1 MPAPLRVL
9 IVEDNEDDALLL
21 VRELGRGGYQPTF
34 QRVQNAQ
41 ELREAL
47 RESWDIILSDYSL
60 PHFTALDALRIL
72 HEREMDIPF
81 IAISGMVSETT
92 ILAALKAGAGDYL
105 MKDNL
110 TRLTAAVQ
118 RELRDA
124 AGRRERRRLEEQLR
138 QAQKMEAVGR
148 LAGGVAHDFNN
159 LLTVITGYSEL
170 LLSDASLKEAQRSAV
185 EEVRRAAERGG
196 ALTHQLLAFSRR
208 QPLTPKIVR
217 LNELVLNM
225 EKMLQRLIG
234 EDVQLIH
241 TQHPEAGAVKIDT
254 GHLEQVIMNLAVNAR
269 DAMPQGGKLTIE
281 TGNVEVDAEFA
292 VTHLDLKPGPYVAL
306 AISDTGVGMDA
317 ETLSHLFEPFFTTK
331 SPGKGTGLGL
341 ATAYGIIKQSGGS
354 IVISSEVGQGTTV
367 RIYLPR
373 VGEGAGTR
381 PAATGASEAATGS
394 ETILVVEDEPRV
406 RKLILDVLA
415 VRGYRALEATCGEE
429 ALQVCGTHRGPIH
442 LLLVDVVMPGMSG
455 PEVARQVQAAR
466 PHIRT
471 LFMSGYTEDA
481 ISQHGVT
488 GSALLQKPFVPSAL
502 AQAVRLALDASSA
515 APA

>member
-1 MPAPLRVL
+1 
-9 IVEDNEDDALLL
+9 
-21 VRELGRGGYQPTF
+21 
-34 QRVQNAQ
+34 
-41 ELREAL
+41 
-47 RESWDIILSDYSL
+47 
-60 PHFTALDALRIL
+60 
-72 HEREMDIPF
+72 
-81 IAISGMVSETT
+81 
-92 ILAALKAGAGDYL
+92 
-105 MKDNL
+105 
-110 TRLTAAVQ
+110 
-118 RELRDA
+118 
-124 AGRRERRRLEEQLR
+124 
-138 QAQKMEAVGR
+138 
-148 LAGGVAHDFNN
+148 
-159 LLTVITGYSEL
+159 
-170 LLSDASLKEAQRSAV
+170 
-185 EEVRRAAERGG
+185 
-196 ALTHQLLAFSRR
+196 
-208 QPLTPKIVR
+208 
-217 LNELVLNM
+217 
-225 EKMLQRLIG
+225 
-234 EDVQLIH
+234 
-241 TQHPEAGAVKIDT
+241 
-254 GHLEQVIMNLAVNAR
+254 
-269 DAMPQGGKLTIE
+269 
-281 TGNVEVDAEFA
+281 
-292 VTHLDLKPGPYVAL
+292 
-306 AISDTGVGMDA
+306 MDA